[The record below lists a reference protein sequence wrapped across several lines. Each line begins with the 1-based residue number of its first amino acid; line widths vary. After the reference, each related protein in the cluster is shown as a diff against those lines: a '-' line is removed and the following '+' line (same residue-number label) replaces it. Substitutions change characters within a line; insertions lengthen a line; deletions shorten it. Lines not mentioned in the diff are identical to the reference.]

1 MFISEVKQDIAQRVQ
16 EILEEYLDHYE
27 MQGAPIKFILH
38 VDGNDPLSWANI
50 QESADAW
57 RQVPESLRGNLRENH
72 EYA

>member
-1 MFISEVKQDIAQRVQ
+1 MFGPEIKKDISRRVH
-16 EILEEYLDHYE
+16 EILAEYHDHYE

-57 RQVPESLRGNLRENH
+57 RQVPRELRGNLRENH